1 MEGARRL
8 YWKLLSLS
16 VALQSCRYW
25 KEVGPNYL
33 PRALRLWSNR
43 ANTALYQMV
52 ETEPQNTKEDLE
64 LVKEWQTKTWS
75 QSKLVG
81 KSISDLLVTRHEGE
95 T

>member
-1 MEGARRL
+1 MKKNEPDGEAV
-8 YWKLLSLS
+8 KQT
-16 VALQSCRYW
+16 VTTA
-25 KEVGPNYL
+25 E
-33 PRALRLWSNR
+33 ALRL
-43 ANTALYQMV
+43 

-64 LVKEWQTKTWS
+64 LVKGWQTKTWS